1 MNKII
6 FATLALCVSLLS
18 FSQSRQI
25 ININNDWQFTPGYEV
40 HNNIFTKITLPHTWN
55 MDAMSGKIDY
65 YRGFGNYQKKIY
77 VPEDW
82 EGNVIFL
89 RFGAVNHT
97 ATVQI
102 NGETVGEHQG
112 GYSAFDFD
120 ISDKLNY
127 GTENTIL
134 VRVSNALDL
143 GIMPLV
149 GDFNSYGGIYRD
161 VDILLLPKNHI
172 SVNRFASNGVRII
185 QKCVTKNSA
194 ELVVR
199 IAVEGKGRLNV
210 KLKNKEG
217 ITVVSTQQN
226 ITQQSG
232 KQIIEVPFSLKMP
245 HLWNGRKDPYLYSA
259 EIEFGTDKVIQP
271 FGLRY
276 FEVDAQNRF
285 RLNGELLQLHG
296 VGRHQDNAN
305 AGNAIYRTQMETDIQ
320 IMLEMGVNAVR
331 LTHYPHDP
339 YFIELCDKEG
349 IIVWSEIPFVGPGGY
364 RDKGFVNTRRFRENG
379 KQQLAEMIEQLYNH
393 PSILFWGIFNEL
405 KEEGDNPLEYVK
417 ELNTQA
423 KADDPTRLTVAA
435 SNQSGDLNFI
445 TDLIG
450 FNQYFGWYGGN
461 PSDVGSWAVGMHEK
475 YPGIKLS
482 ISEYGA
488 GASPFHQQEILTKPV
503 ATSRWHPENW
513 QTHFHEEHWKVI
525 NEHNYFWGTFVWVMF
540 DFYAAHRTEGE
551 RDGIND
557 KGLVSIDRFVKKDAF
572 YFYKANWNKEN
583 PFVYV
588 SERRNSRRK
597 NSLQTL
603 KVYSNTESVEL
614 FLDGKS
620 IGRRLNNGYGTFVWE
635 NCLLNNGKNTIEAVS
650 KDKNVSDKIEIE
662 II

>member
-6 FATLALCVSLLS
+6 FATLALCVSFHS

-112 GYSAFDFD
+112 GYSAFGFD
-120 ISDKLNY
+120 ISDKLNF
-127 GTENTIL
+127 GAENSIY

-149 GDFNSYGGIYRD
+149 GDFNFYGGIYRD
-161 VDILLLPKNHI
+161 VDILFLPKNHI
-172 SVNRFASNGVRII
+172 SVNRFASNGIRII

-259 EIEFGTDKVIQP
+259 EIEFGTDKVMQP

-296 VGRHQDNAN
+296 VGRHQENAN
-305 AGNAIYRTQMETDIQ
+305 VGNTIHRTQMETDIQ

-405 KEEGDNPLEYVK
+405 KEEGDNPVEYVK

-475 YPGIKLS
+475 YPVIKLS

-620 IGRRLNNGYGTFVWE
+620 IGRRLNNGYGTFIWE

>member
-6 FATLALCVSLLS
+6 LASLVLFVSFLS
-18 FSQSRQI
+18 FSQSRQV

-40 HNNIFTKITLPHTWN
+40 RNNIFTKISLPHTWN

-82 EGNVIFL
+82 QGNVIFL

-112 GYSAFDFD
+112 GYSAFGFD
-120 ISDKLNY
+120 ISNKLYY
-127 GTENTIL
+127 GAENTIL

-149 GDFNSYGGIYRD
+149 GDFNFYGGIYRD

-172 SVNRFASNGVRII
+172 SANRFASNGIRII
-185 QKCVTKNSA
+185 QKSVTKNRA

-199 IAVEGKGRLNV
+199 IVVEGKGKLNV
-210 KLKNKEG
+210 RLKDKEG

-226 ITQQSG
+226 ITQKDK
-232 KQIIEVPFSLKMP
+232 KQVIEVPFSLERP

-259 EIEFGTDKVIQP
+259 EIEFGTDKVIQS

-285 RLNGELLQLHG
+285 RLNGELLQLRG
-296 VGRHQDNAN
+296 VGRHQDIAN

-349 IIVWSEIPFVGPGGY
+349 IIVWSEMPFVGPGGY
-364 RDKGFVNTRRFRENG
+364 RDKGFVNTGRFRENG

-405 KEEGDNPLEYVK
+405 KEEGDNPVEYVK

-435 SNQSGDLNFI
+435 SNQNGDLNLI

-461 PSDVGSWAVGMHEK
+461 PTDIGSWGAEMRTK
-475 YPGIKLS
+475 YPGMKLS

-488 GASPFHQQEILTKPV
+488 GASPFHQQEKLTKPV
-503 ATSRWHPENW
+503 TTSRWHPENW
-513 QTHFHEEHWKVI
+513 QTHFHEEHWKI
-525 NEHNYFWGTFVWVMF
+525 IHESNLFWGTFVWVMF

-557 KGLVSIDRFVKKDAF
+557 KGLVSLDRSVKKDAF
-572 YFYKANWNKEN
+572 YFYKANWNTGE

-588 SERRNSRRK
+588 SERRNSRRQ
-597 NSLQTL
+597 NAEQTL

-614 FLDGKS
+614 LLDGNS
-620 IGRRLNNGYGTFVWE
+620 MGTRANNGYGIFVWE
-635 NCLLNNGKNTIEAVS
+635 NCRMNKGKNTIEAVS

-662 II
+662 IL